1 MEQKRKWMLEL
12 KRLIVESL
20 AARVPMR
27 VSCAVALPIQLW
39 SSLVCKFPEEHG
51 KCFYWW
57 FKKCPQ
63 NTPRACFIFHF
74 YEKKC
79 RIHLRVC
86 FTLAAPLH
94 LCRDRFHGEV
104 RSLCSFVY
112 ALVRAFPGGTQLW

>member
-51 KCFYWW
+51 KSVFIGGL
-57 FKKCPQ
+57 KSVLK
-63 NTPRACFIFHF
+63 TLLARASYSIFTRKNVEFIFAFASPLLHPCTCV
-74 YEKKC
+74 ET
-79 RIHLRVC
+79 V
-86 FTLAAPLH
+86 FT
-94 LCRDRFHGEV
+94 V
-104 RSLCSFVY
+104 K
-112 ALVRAFPGGTQLW
+112 